1 MRRLGRAGIALATII
16 AGGRLDRRLTGIL
29 CVTGTNFAGFTALV
43 TYFGLWLI
51 QERGAE
57 LTQVSGA
64 LFAAGLAGALG
75 GWQGGR
81 LAERYGPHRMIVLV
95 AAAQTA
101 ATAAL
106 ALPVRLPA
114 AIALLVVVTGTQPL
128 RGIAQRLLVS
138 RLSSARERDKAF
150 AGFRLI
156 LNLGGLT
163 GPLIGAGLVS
173 WAWPALRVGVFL
185 LYALSLTV
193 ALLVRPGRSAAT
205 RDNPTGDN
213 PTGDNP
219 TGDTATGDKRRA
231 ARPALADRRL
241 WLVLAGSTSAWA
253 LMYLYESVLPIV
265 VVGSGQLAA
274 GRWGLFYALGPLLM
288 LVGQLRVHAWAR
300 SWQASARLGIGLA
313 LMGAAFLLFLV
324 PFSPVVLTALILVFV
339 LGDILWGPDSEDIV
353 VRTAPPGRTG
363 PYIGLSTSTIWAGS
377 AIAPVVGLPVYAH
390 YGVGALG
397 WLAVALAAAAA
408 VCYLTAERTARDPGP
423 DQGRPTGTLIAK

>member
-1 MRRLGRAGIALATII
+1 MTRLGRAGIALATVIV
-16 AGGRLDRRLTGIL
+16 GGRLDRRLTGVL
-29 CVTGTNFAGFTALV
+29 CVTGTNFAGFTALA

-57 LTQVSGA
+57 LAQVSSA

-75 GWQGGR
+75 GWWGGR
-81 LAERYGPHRMIVLV
+81 LAERHGPHRMIVLV

-106 ALPVRLPA
+106 ALPVGLPA

-138 RLSSARERDKAF
+138 RLSSARERDKGF

-173 WAWPALRVGVFL
+173 WDWQALRAGVFL
-185 LYALSLTV
+185 LYALSLAV
-193 ALLVRPGRSAAT
+193 ALLVRPGRSAA
-205 RDNPTGDN
+205 PTG
-213 PTGDNP
+213 
-219 TGDTATGDKRRA
+219 KRRA
-231 ARPALADRRL
+231 TGTAAARSALADRRL

-265 VVGSGQLAA
+265 VVGSGRLPA

-300 SWQASARLGIGLA
+300 SWKASARLGIGLA
-313 LMGAAFLLFLV
+313 LMGSAFLLFLV
-324 PFSPVVLTALILVFV
+324 PFTPVVLTALILVFV

-353 VRTAPPGRTG
+353 VRIAPPGRTG

-377 AIAPVVGLPVYAH
+377 AIAPVVGLTVYAH
-390 YGVGALG
+390 YGDRALG
-397 WLAVALAAAAA
+397 WPAVALAAAAA
-408 VCYLTAERTARDPGP
+408 LCYLAAERTARGPGT
-423 DQGRPTGTLIAK
+423 DRGRQTGALIAK